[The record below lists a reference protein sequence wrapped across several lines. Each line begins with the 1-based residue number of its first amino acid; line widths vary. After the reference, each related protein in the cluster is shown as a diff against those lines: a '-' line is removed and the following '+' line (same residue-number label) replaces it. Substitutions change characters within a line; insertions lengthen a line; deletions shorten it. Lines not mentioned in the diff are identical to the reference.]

1 MNKNKTYALHELLS
15 DVKICLQKQYSDFV
29 WINAEISEINIHSSG
44 HCFLELIEKE
54 DQQIK
59 ARARATIW
67 AFTFRM
73 LQPYFES
80 TTGIPFNS
88 GIKVLLKARVIFN
101 EQYGFSLDIKDID
114 PAYTLGDWAIERQKT
129 IQQLEADGILEMNRS
144 LDLPLVPQRIAIIS
158 SPTAAG
164 YGDFIKQ
171 IEQNTFGYQFH
182 YQLFAAQMQGEQTEN
197 SIITALNKIYEH
209 IELFDIVIIIR
220 GGGAKIELSSFDSYL
235 LASNI
240 AQFPI
245 PIITGIG
252 HERDQSIADIVAHTS
267 LKTPTAVAD
276 FLINHLQNFESSIDE
291 ISENIKSF
299 IIEKTQNERHKIAL
313 LSKQLSFLA
322 QRNIY
327 SEEKNISKKEQQLY
341 RNTQKYTQINLQYLD
356 SLYQK
361 IKQKAQQNILKEK
374 EIIKKSDKNLKT
386 LSFAILEKQNKQLK
400 QKEHLLELLNPQNI
414 LNRGYAIIQSK
425 KKIIHSASQVKK
437 GEDLEVQMRDG
448 KFSVKVKD

>member
-129 IQQLEADGILEMNRS
+129 IQQLEADGILDMNRS

-400 QKEHLLELLNPQNI
+400 QKEHLLELLNPKNI

>member
-313 LSKQLSFLA
+313 LSTQLSFLA

-386 LSFAILEKQNKQLK
+386 LSFAILEKQNKRLK

-425 KKIIHSASQVKK
+425 KKIIHSTSQVKK